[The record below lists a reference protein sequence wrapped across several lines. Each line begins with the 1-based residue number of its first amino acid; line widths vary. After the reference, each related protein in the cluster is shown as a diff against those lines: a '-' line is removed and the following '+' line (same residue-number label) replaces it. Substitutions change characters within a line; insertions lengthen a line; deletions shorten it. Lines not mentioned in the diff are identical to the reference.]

1 MAMKLIIISI
11 CFISLNSCTGRE
23 GKLEYTN
30 ELPPQENYSNQPFK
44 TIDQN
49 NLNVDSSVQIQK
61 N

>member
-1 MAMKLIIISI
+1 MKIKFMIISI

-30 ELPPQENYSNQPFK
+30 ELPPQEYSVNQPFK

-49 NLNVDSSVQIQK
+49 NLNVDGSVQIQK